1 MHCSSDLIRSQGTIT
16 SSHINMFRM
25 RAKCR
30 AKEGLRQCRAVLC
43 RMKASSSYVF
53 ASVFRVLLSQSSKSL
68 PPPPSVEKD
77 GSKERKRLFTVL
89 GFYFSEVPRGGN
101 KKALGWLTG
110 GDVKC
115 LPLQR
120 EVFRLPLTNCFPSQS
135 FPRKIHIFYASGS
148 NSLLKEKT
156 LTNMMADGCRGSS
169 LLISLFLPIALIF
182 HL

>member
-1 MHCSSDLIRSQGTIT
+1 MSLLLFSEFCYLRAANPFPLHLQWK
-16 SSHINMFRM
+16 RM
-25 RAKCR
+25 GVRK
-30 AKEGLRQCRAVLC
+30 K
-43 RMKASSSYVF
+43 K
-53 ASVFRVLLSQSSKSL
+53 
-68 PPPPSVEKD
+68 
-77 GSKERKRLFTVL
+77 KRLFTVL